1 MLMKTYFSDLV
12 VPLKPSDTGNIAL
25 GMMDDLRLSHLP
37 IVNGDKLLGVISEL
51 QVLNLDDLEQ
61 PLCHQRLPIPRPYVQ
76 QSQHF
81 YDVIR
86 LAVAEKLSVVPV
98 LDDRENYLGCITI
111 DKIATMMG
119 EIASVRQPGG
129 ILVLEVNEHEYSLSE
144 IARIVESNDAKVLSS
159 YIAAFPD
166 STRLEVTI
174 KVNRIDLSPIIQ
186 TFNRYNYTITA
197 SFSEESRMDDLLS
210 SRFDS
215 LMNYLNI

>member
-1 MLMKTYFSDLV
+1 MKTYFSDLV
-12 VPLKPSDTGNIAL
+12 MPLKPSDTGNIAL

-86 LAVAEKLSVVPV
+86 LAAAEKLSVVPV
-98 LDDRENYLGCITI
+98 LDDKENYLGCITL
-111 DKIATMMG
+111 DKIAAMMG

-186 TFNRYNYTITA
+186 TFNRYNYVITA
-197 SFSEESRMDDLLS
+197 SFSEESRMDDLLN

>member
-1 MLMKTYFSDLV
+1 MLMKNHFSDLV

-25 GMMDDLRLSHLP
+25 GMMDDLRVSHLP
-37 IVNGDKLLGVISEL
+37 VVSGDKLLGVISEL
-51 QVLNLDDLEQ
+51 QILNLDDLELQ
-61 PLCHQRLPIPRPYVQ
+61 FCHQRLPIPRPYVL

-86 LAVAEKLSVVPV
+86 LASAEKLSLVPV
-98 LDDRENYLGCITI
+98 LDDKDHYLGSITL
-111 DKIATMMG
+111 DKMATMMG
-119 EIASVRQPGG
+119 EISSVRQPGG
-129 ILVLEVNEHEYSLSE
+129 ILVLEVNEHDYSLGE

-159 YIAAFPD
+159 YITSFPE

-186 TFNRYNYTITA
+186 TFNRYNYIITA
-197 SFSEESRMDDLLS
+197 SFSEESKMDDLLH
-210 SRFDS
+210 SRFES